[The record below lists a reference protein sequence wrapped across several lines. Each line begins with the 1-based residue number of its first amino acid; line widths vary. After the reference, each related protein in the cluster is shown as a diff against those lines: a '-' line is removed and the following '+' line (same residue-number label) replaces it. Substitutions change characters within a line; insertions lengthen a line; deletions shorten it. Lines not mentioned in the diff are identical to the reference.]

1 MANWSNNLKNDSF
14 SSPRPTPLLVRMWE
28 VREFSVFIV
37 SLHDILKGK
46 IIKEIMGQQVC
57 VCVCVCVYNSVEK

>member
-1 MANWSNNLKNDSF
+1 
-14 SSPRPTPLLVRMWE
+14 MWE

-57 VCVCVCVYNSVEK
+57 VCVCVCVYNSVEKWPQEIVFFTSIPDNSDKGGL